1 MMFAFGQSQN
11 ERVEIDVHGYERTP
25 VGEYWD
31 DNWLNVDIRVQAG
44 GFKGSVAATFITSE
58 LEKFSSEL
66 RALFE
71 TLSGTAVF
79 TTLENQ
85 LNLRLTG
92 DGKGH
97 IDMVG
102 EVADQPGIGNRLHF
116 ALKFDQT
123 QLGTSIRELAN
134 VITAFPIRSV

>member
-31 DNWLNVDIRVQAG
+31 DNWVRVDVRVQAG

-58 LEKFSSEL
+58 LEKFLSEL
-66 RALFE
+66 RALFD
-71 TLSGTAVF
+71 TLSGTVMFA
-79 TTLENQ
+79 TLENQ
-85 LNLRLTG
+85 LNLRLAG

-97 IDMVG
+97 IDLLG
-102 EVADQPGIGNRLHF
+102 EISDHPGIGNRLHF
-116 ALKFDQT
+116 TLTLDQT
-123 QLGTSIRELAN
+123 QLGTSIHELAN
-134 VITAFPIRSV
+134 VVTAFPVRSV